1 MFSEYDFSL
10 KKPIERILFLAFITV
25 LILLGTHTKLFSLI
39 AFVICA
45 LEMLLDKSK
54 FKLMMMIY
62 LMLLAHIFKISPTGM
77 SYFTFLMMI
86 YIGLKLIEEKSLL
99 LTVVFFSIYMVVV
112 QVVHSNININEDV
125 KLIGNLLF
133 IGYSLGELCSYTE
146 KEKETLCITYIVAV
160 IVSSFMR
167 FFDSPFFNISAYT
180 RPLKSEGYGAGVD
193 RLVRFSGL
201 YQDPNYYTVNLII
214 ALCLIV
220 ILYYKGNT
228 SKFFCVGTAG
238 LILYFG
244 TLTYSKSFLF
254 ILILPLVVFMYANHR
269 RGRTDVQVL
278 SVLLLV
284 VAVAIVLVSNPD
296 YVYNMTRRVET
307 KESITT
313 GRADI
318 WVNYFDYMFH
328 NPGILL
334 FGKGFAGRL
343 VNDAAS
349 HNFYVEVLYYL
360 GIFGTLM
367 LIIVIANSGL
377 QFRPKRKLNLLNF
390 SVLLTILITYFFL
403 SQLRSYE
410 LPIHFMFAYMV
421 MFQWDLGKSGE
432 APVQEVCTPLIPGLL
447 DGNVKTLLPKENR
460 K

>member
-1 MFSEYDFSL
+1 M
-10 KKPIERILFLAFITV
+10 TV
-25 LILLGTHTKLFSLI
+25 LILLGTHTKLFSLV

-45 LEMLLDKSK
+45 LEMLFDKTK
-54 FKLMMMIY
+54 FKLMLLTY

-77 SYFTFLMMI
+77 SYFTFLMFI
-86 YIGLKLIEEKSLL
+86 YIGLKVIEEKTLL
-99 LTVVFFSIYMVVV
+99 LSVIFFSVYMIGV
-112 QVVHSNININEDV
+112 QIGHSNVNINEDI

-133 IGYSLGELCSYTE
+133 IGYSLAELRSYTE
-146 KEKETLCITYIVAV
+146 KDKETLCITYIIAV

-167 FFDSPFFNISAYT
+167 FFDSSFFNISAYT

-214 ALCLIV
+214 ALCLII

-228 SKFFCVGTAG
+228 SKLFCVGTAG

-254 ILILPLVVFMYANHR
+254 ILLLPLAVFMYANHS

-278 SVLLLV
+278 SVLLLL
-284 VAVAIVLVSNPD
+284 VAVGLVLVSNPD
-296 YVYNMTRRVET
+296 YVFNMTRRVES
-307 KESITT
+307 KDSITT

-318 WVNYFDYMFH
+318 WMGYLDYLYRH
-328 NPGILL
+328 PAILL
-334 FGKGFAGRL
+334 FGKGFAGKL
-343 VNDAAS
+343 LYDHAS

-360 GIFGTLM
+360 GIFGWLLL
-367 LIIVIANSGL
+367 LIAIANSGL
-377 QFRPKRKLNLLNF
+377 QFRPKRKLNLMNF

-410 LPIHFMFAYMV
+410 LPIHFMLAYMV
-421 MFQWDLGKSGE
+421 LFQWDLGKSGNT
-432 APVQEVCTPLIPGLL
+432 PVRAVCSPLVPGLM
-447 DGNVKTLLPKENR
+447 DGKVKTLLSKENN